1 MGFIMFK
8 YKENPFLFEVKLIQD
23 EYELHIVRGKVRIKM
38 QITKAAAENE
48 KLLKKFIRFC

>member
-1 MGFIMFK
+1 MFK
-8 YKENPFLFEVKLIQD
+8 HKENPFLFEVNLIED